1 MSESVSFGKYKG
13 RPVEEMQ
20 ADTEYMAWL
29 EGQPWFRERFAKL
42 AIRTADEMSRTPEH
56 NRIQAVFLDFDFVR
70 AFVAVTNDPEIE
82 KERKAGVA
90 FWTEEIASKR
100 KDIESFTRNGRD
112 VTKLN
117 AELGE
122 LMSPDNHNLSIWA
135 EFEERGADVM
145 VLIGFKHYGYS
156 SQRTRNGRAVVELP
170 VEVKPVVSDDYPAV
184 LRQMKRNGSRY
195 LLVGRYEG
203 VGATVAQFKEIFSR
217 SGKIVVFLSD
227 VEARKAT

>member
-1 MSESVSFGKYKG
+1 MSESVPFGKYKG

-42 AIRTADEMSRTPEH
+42 AVRTPDEMSRTPEH
-56 NRIQAVFLDFDFVR
+56 NRIQAVFLDFEFVR
-70 AFVAVTNDPEIE
+70 AFVAVTNDPAIE
-82 KERKAGVA
+82 KERKAGA
-90 FWTEEIASKR
+90 SFWAEEIANKR
-100 KDIESFTRNGRD
+100 KEIESFTWNGRD
-112 VTKLN
+112 VTNLN

-122 LMSPDNHNLSIWA
+122 LLSPENHNVSIWA

-145 VLIGFKHYGYS
+145 VLIGFKHYGFNN
-156 SQRTRNGRAVVELP
+156 RNSRYGRAVVELP

-217 SGKIVVFLSD
+217 SGKTVVFLSD
-227 VEARKAT
+227 VEARKGT